1 MKNILP
7 SDDLTTDK
15 VDESAVVVP
24 INKEQKL
31 IGQLINRNQPV
42 WELDMLSGQITQAK
56 IETVGELTGTIK
68 RSVKTNENCLY
79 CQSLNEKNAK
89 KHFSRQIRTL
99 VASKFG
105 MWCRDDEW
113 SQFTFEHKVKLLQTL
128 MTA

>member
-7 SDDLTTDK
+7 SDDFTPDK

-31 IGQLINRNQPV
+31 IAQLINRNQPV

-79 CQSLNEKNAK
+79 CQSLNAKHAK

-128 MTA
+128 ITA

>member
-7 SDDLTTDK
+7 SDDFTPDK

-42 WELDMLSGQITQAK
+42 WELDMLSGQIAQAK

-89 KHFSRQIRTL
+89 KHVSRQIRTL

-105 MWCRDDEW
+105 MWSRDDEW

-128 MTA
+128 ITA